1 MDRLRLLLLKSYII
15 TDPHPA
21 EAPGAKSLRKME
33 GLPGTADLPDPE
45 TIRELVQDPESLE
58 VIMVV
63 LNPAPEAA
71 PGMVG

>member
-1 MDRLRLLLLKSYII
+1 MEDLL
-15 TDPHPA
+15 
-21 EAPGAKSLRKME
+21 
-33 GLPGTADLPDPE
+33 GTADLPDPE
-45 TIRELVQDPESLE
+45 TIREQVRDQVDLE